1 MKERD
6 IEQALKSRIVA
17 LGGVCWKLVCPG
29 TTGVPDRICRM
40 GGRIVFVEVKAPG
53 QRPRPFQLHRIKQL
67 RTLGFTVMV
76 IDSLAGIE
84 EVADALHAV

>member
-29 TTGVPDRICRM
+29 TTGVPDRICLM
-40 GGRIVFVEVKAPG
+40 GGRTVFVEVKAPG
-53 QRPRPFQLHRIKQL
+53 QTPRPIQSLRIQQL
-67 RTLGFTVMV
+67 RGLGFTVMV
-76 IDSLAGIE
+76 IDSPDGVE
-84 EVADALHAV
+84 EVADALHAA

>member
-1 MKERD
+1 MKERG
-6 IEQALKSRIVA
+6 IEQALKARVVA

-29 TTGVPDRICRM
+29 TTGVPDRLCLM

-53 QRPRPFQLHRIKQL
+53 QTPRPIQQRRITQLQD
-67 RTLGFTVMV
+67 LGFIVMV

-84 EVADALHAV
+84 EVADALRTA

>member
-6 IEQALKSRIVA
+6 IEQALKARIVA

-29 TTGVPDRICRM
+29 TVGVPDRVCLM

-53 QRPRPFQLHRIKQL
+53 ETPRPIQSHRIKQL
-67 RTLGFTVMV
+67 RDLGFTVKV
-76 IDSLAGIE
+76 IDTLAGIE
-84 EVADALHAV
+84 EVADALRTA

>member
-6 IEQALKSRIVA
+6 IEQALKARIEA

-29 TTGVPDRICRM
+29 TTGVPDRVCLM

-53 QRPRPFQLHRIKQL
+53 ESPRPIQQRRIAQL
-67 RTLGFTVMV
+67 RDLGFTVMV
-76 IDSLAGIE
+76 IDTLAGIE
-84 EVADALHAV
+84 GVADALHAA

>member
-6 IEQALKSRIVA
+6 IEQALKARIEA

-29 TTGVPDRICRM
+29 TTGVPDRVCLM

-53 QRPRPFQLHRIKQL
+53 ESPRPIQQRRIAQL
-67 RTLGFTVMV
+67 RDLGFTVMV
-76 IDSLAGIE
+76 IDTLAGIE
-84 EVADALHAV
+84 GVADALQAA

>member
-29 TTGVPDRICRM
+29 TTGVPDRICLM

-53 QRPRPFQLHRIKQL
+53 QTPRPIQSRRIKQL
-67 RTLGFTVMV
+67 RGLGFNVMV
-76 IDSLAGIE
+76 IDSPDGVE
-84 EVADALHAV
+84 EVANALRTA

>member
-29 TTGVPDRICRM
+29 TTGVPDRICLM
-40 GGRIVFVEVKAPG
+40 GSQVVFVEVKAPG
-53 QRPRPFQLHRIKQL
+53 KKPRPIQRRRMSQLAAH
-67 RTLGFTVMV
+67 GFTALVV
-76 IDSLAGIE
+76 DSVDGIK
-84 EVADALHAV
+84 EVLDALRAA